1 MLIDNKAN
9 LSRRDLLKK
18 SGCGFGSLAF
28 SALMAQEGL
37 LGEEKTSPFVASRP
51 HFASRAK
58 SVIFLFM
65 YGGPSH
71 VDLFDYKPLLNK
83 MNGEELPDSVRKG
96 QRLTGMTSGQ
106 TSLPLA

>member
-1 MLIDNKAN
+1 MNSVMLIDNKEN

-51 HFASRAK
+51 SLCIKSQECHFFAF
-58 SVIFLFM
+58 VW
-65 YGGPSH
+65 GP
-71 VDLFDYKPLLNK
+71 KPC
-83 MNGEELPDSVRKG
+83 GFV
-96 QRLTGMTSGQ
+96 
-106 TSLPLA
+106 